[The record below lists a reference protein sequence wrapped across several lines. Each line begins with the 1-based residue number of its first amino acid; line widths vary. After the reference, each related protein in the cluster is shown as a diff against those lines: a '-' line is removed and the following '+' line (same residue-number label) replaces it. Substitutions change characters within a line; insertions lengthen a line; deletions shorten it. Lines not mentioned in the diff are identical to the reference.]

1 MRSTLAKIV
10 FALFAL
16 AYLLPLTAL
25 LGFKFLMLPAAV
37 PNGWPDETRQQVF
50 TTLYFVIYLGCVAS
64 AVAGWQIVI
73 GWLSRGREWFAA
85 QSRRL
90 KLVALFAPACVL
102 AAAVDYFFTVTQL
115 KANTDPTLMP
125 AVYWEN
131 MQRTSWGLVA
141 WSLLF
146 LPPALIAAWPRR
158 EARP

>member
-50 TTLYFVIYLGCVAS
+50 TALYFVVYLGCVGS
-64 AVAGWQIVI
+64 LVAAWQVVI
-73 GWLSRGREWFAA
+73 GWLSRGRQWFAA
-85 QSRRL
+85 QSRWL
-90 KLVALFAPACVL
+90 KLAALFAPACVV
-102 AAAVDYFFTVTQL
+102 AAAVYSFFALAQQRAT
-115 KANTDPTLMP
+115 TDPTLMP

-131 MQRTSWGLVA
+131 MERLSWGLLA

-158 EARP
+158 EARA

>member
-16 AYLLPLTAL
+16 AYLLPLTAA

-50 TTLYFVIYLGCVAS
+50 TTLYFVVYLGCVGSLVAAWQV
-64 AVAGWQIVI
+64 AV
-73 GWLSRGREWFAA
+73 GWLSRGRQWFAA
-85 QSRRL
+85 QSLWL
-90 KLVALFAPACVL
+90 KLAALFAPACVV
-102 AAAVDYFFTVTQL
+102 AAAVNNFFAMAQQRAT
-115 KANTDPTLMP
+115 TDPTLMP

-131 MQRTSWGLVA
+131 MQRLSWGLVA

-158 EARP
+158 EARA